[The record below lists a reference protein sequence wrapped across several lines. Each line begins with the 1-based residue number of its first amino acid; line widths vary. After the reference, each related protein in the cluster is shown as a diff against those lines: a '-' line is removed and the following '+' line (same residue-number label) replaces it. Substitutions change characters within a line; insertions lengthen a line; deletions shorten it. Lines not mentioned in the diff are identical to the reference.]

1 MACKNGGDLIKR
13 HNKLRNFIFHIAQQ
27 CGSNPVL
34 EKKNILGDCNS
45 GKRPADV
52 LLPGWSLNQDYAIDV
67 AVTDPIN
74 GTFKLDLE
82 ACDKYADK
90 YKHDKYDDGF
100 RNTQIIFIPVIFSTF
115 GSLNQEGYCFLNDLF
130 RRNCD
135 SLAQERCTYIPLL
148 WQQLSISLQKENFK
162 MMSRRFKLSNELSKL
177 RISTTDGIPVIQD
190 EVEQD
195 QSTSIQPIPN
205 QTLEEFLKE
214 RMEESNQI
222 FENLVVTSKINSHDK
237 EEESFLQED
246 YVISEY
252 INEEIPQTEL
262 VKSDVATE
270 EDSEEYINIKKEESY
285 SYSLPKKGNKVKVKY
300 SDGWYTGKVHSISS
314 KKKHFW
320 VDFKGFDELYKVQRS
335 EKFKI
340 I

>member
-1 MACKNGGDLIKR
+1 LACKNGGDLIKR

-135 SLAQERCTYIPLL
+135 SLAQERCTYMPLL

-177 RISTTDGIPVIQD
+177 RFSTTDGIPVIQN
-190 EVEQD
+190 EAEQD
-195 QSTSIQPIPN
+195 RSTSIEPIPN

-222 FENLVVTSKINSHDK
+222 FENLVTTSKIIQKDDPHDK
-237 EEESFLQED
+237 E
-246 YVISEY
+246 
-252 INEEIPQTEL
+252 
-262 VKSDVATE
+262 
-270 EDSEEYINIKKEESY
+270 
-285 SYSLPKKGNKVKVKY
+285 
-300 SDGWYTGKVHSISS
+300 
-314 KKKHFW
+314 
-320 VDFKGFDELYKVQRS
+320 RR
-335 EKFKI
+335 I
-340 I
+340 IFTRRLCHIRVYQ